1 MAAIGWW
8 VADSAAASSAFLP
21 WGLTGLT
28 SGGAFGL
35 VVTPHLFVAPLQRGL
50 KLLEELPSSVIVAGV
65 AGLLVGLA
73 AAALLSIPLTRI
85 AGWAG
90 VGVPLGLSVL
100 CGALGVVVATRREW
114 SLPGYSPGSRAGAF
128 ASNGRTAAGQGGR
141 VVVDTSA
148 IIDGRIA
155 DVSETGFLQGIL
167 VVPRFVLDELRHVAD
182 SSDSMR
188 RNRGRRGLEVLTRLH
203 KEAHVSIQVLDV
215 DMPEGQ
221 EVDSKLV
228 SLARDLKAPIVTTDF
243 NLNRVAELQGVR
255 VLNVNELANALKP
268 VALPGEEMKVHVIQ
282 EGKEAGQGV
291 AFLDDG
297 TMVVVEGGRRHV
309 GQHVNVT
316 VSRVFQ
322 TAAGRIIF
330 AQPPES

>member
-1 MAAIGWW
+1 MAVIGWW
-8 VADSAAASSAFLP
+8 AADSAASSSAFLP
-21 WGLTGLT
+21 WRLAGLT
-28 SGGAFGL
+28 SGGALGL
-35 VVTPHLFVAPLQRGL
+35 GATPHLFVVPLLRGL
-50 KLLEELPSSVIVAGV
+50 KHLDELPATVIVTGV

-73 AAALLSIPLTRI
+73 AAALLSIPVTRL

-100 CGALGVVVATRREW
+100 CGALGVAVATRREW
-114 SLPGYSPGSRAGAF
+114 SLPGYSSGSGAGAA
-128 ASNGRTAAGQGGR
+128 ASNGRFGAGRDGR

-155 DVSETGFLQGIL
+155 DVSETGFLRGTL

-182 SSDSMR
+182 SSDSMCS
-188 RNRGRRGLEVLTRLH
+188 NRGRRGLEVLSRLH
-203 KEAHVSIQVLDV
+203 KEAHVPIQVLDV
-215 DMPEGQ
+215 DIRDGQ

-228 SLARDLKAPIVTTDF
+228 RLARDLKAPIVTTDF

-282 EGKEAGQGV
+282 EGKEASQGV
-291 AFLDDG
+291 AFLEDG
-297 TMVVVEGGRRHV
+297 TLVVVVGGRRHI
-309 GQHVNVT
+309 GQHVDVT
-316 VSRVFQ
+316 VSRVLQ

-330 AQPPES
+330 AHPPEP